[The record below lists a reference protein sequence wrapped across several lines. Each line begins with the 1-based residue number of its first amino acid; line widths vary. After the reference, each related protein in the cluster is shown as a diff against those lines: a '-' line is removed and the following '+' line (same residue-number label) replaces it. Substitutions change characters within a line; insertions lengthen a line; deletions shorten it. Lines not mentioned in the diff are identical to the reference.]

1 MNDVYTVLPFKDA
14 FYYFLLNGDQLRQ
27 TLAFLTKNK
36 QLRTS
41 SCVVVCRR
49 VMCRRVVVC
58 CSHDFAGGSQHGAS
72 AVCESPP

>member
-1 MNDVYTVLPFKDA
+1 MNDVYTVLPFKDT

-41 SCVVVCRR
+41 SCVVVSSC
-49 VMCRRVVVC
+49 VVC
-58 CSHDFAGGSQHGAS
+58 RSVLF
-72 AVCESPP
+72 